1 MTVVNLEA
9 IEEAIEQADK
19 SLAVLSTYAMGYG
32 LSLANW
38 ESFAQDAENTYLGY
52 YGSDR
57 TFAENYA
64 DRIGLLNSG
73 GNGQIETLAR
83 YFNFD
88 YWATSLL
95 TNKTVWKHEGHYFEN
110 LA

>member
-1 MTVVNLEA
+1 MKLANRQA
-9 IEEAIEQADK
+9 IEESIEQADK
-19 SLAVLSTYAMGYG
+19 SFAVLNTYAMGYG

-38 ESFAQDAENTYLGY
+38 ESFAEDAENTFIGY
-52 YGSDR
+52 FGSDR

-64 DRIGLLNSG
+64 ERIGLLNSN

-88 YWATSLL
+88 SWATSLL
-95 TNKTVWKHEGHYFEN
+95 ANKTVWKHEGYYFEN
-110 LA
+110 LS